1 MTSEA
6 KVLPW
11 MREAAIESL
20 SACSAYSQASDVR
33 KVDMIAAAIARRAP
47 PSPPARGGTEGIGP
61 DGRRIGRTPIKVKPG
76 QSLGAAIEE
85 ARASPPATAEAE
97 ALCAEIND
105 IAEAVDA
112 SGYGD
117 RALGN
122 RLLEAAARLRALG
135 QPAAAQAWTR
145 VTDDE
150 ATLPT
155 GDPTGGD
162 ILVECVCGHETTP
175 RVLHRVF
182 PFIEEHGRGYHRGCR
197 WMPWPRQPDA
207 QGGK

>member
-1 MTSEA
+1 
-6 KVLPW
+6 
-11 MREAAIESL
+11 
-20 SACSAYSQASDVR
+20 
-33 KVDMIAAAIARRAP
+33 
-47 PSPPARGGTEGIGP
+47 
-61 DGRRIGRTPIKVKPG
+61 VKPG

-135 QPAAAQAWTR
+135 QPAAAQAWTT
-145 VTDDE
+145 VTYDE
-150 ATLPT
+150 ATWSPDTKDVVLSEWREGSRNAGPAYLARLNCEN
-155 GDPTGGD
+155 GH
-162 ILVECVCGHETTP
+162 LV
-175 RVLHRVF
+175 
-182 PFIEEHGRGYHRGCR
+182 IR

-207 QGGK
+207 QGGAP